1 MFAKKARDT
10 QGLRNTSG
18 KNKRGLVKAPA
29 QESEQQEQVPRA
41 SPAVRYLAI
50 FLIFVLLGGCMY
62 TDTLTCSRYGDAEPF
77 HALLLARLISVT

>member
-1 MFAKKARDT
+1 MPSARDIHARNERFAKKARDT

-50 FLIFVLLGGCMY
+50 FLIFVLLGGFVMEM
-62 TDTLTCSRYGDAEPF
+62 LSLFMRSFSR
-77 HALLLARLISVT
+77 V